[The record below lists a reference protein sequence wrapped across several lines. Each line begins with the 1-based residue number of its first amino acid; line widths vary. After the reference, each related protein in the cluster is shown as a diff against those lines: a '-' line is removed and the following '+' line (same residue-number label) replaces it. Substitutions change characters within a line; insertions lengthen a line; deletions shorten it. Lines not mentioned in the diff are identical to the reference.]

1 MAYELPWGSTHPGL
15 LIYLVDLSG
24 SMIWDDKI
32 SRVSN
37 TIWNVVD
44 CLTAPCQD
52 NGIYKNRY
60 HLKVIGYNDNTKIL
74 FEGGIDDINNWL
86 DEHPDEQFIDVNG
99 EGKPH
104 GLTYM
109 ALAFEKASEIIKQWI
124 SSQNIKGK
132 QIPAP
137 IVINITDGFPE
148 ENGLNEQ
155 QSREKALSAAK
166 KLKEISVPDGNVLV
180 FNIHIDGEIGKS
192 EELTFPSIRPSNS
205 RQSFLFDASSEMNA
219 EFVLRA
225 QRNDLKANHGS
236 KFMVANISDMRK
248 LGRLVVFGSSVTGLS
263 NNGRVELTNV

>member
-109 ALAFEKASEIIKQWI
+109 ALAFEKASEKHNTSYPLDWI
-124 SSQNIKGK
+124 
-132 QIPAP
+132 
-137 IVINITDGFPE
+137 
-148 ENGLNEQ
+148 ENKTPKSWKSDFG
-155 QSREKALSAAK
+155 
-166 KLKEISVPDGNVLV
+166 
-180 FNIHIDGEIGKS
+180 IDS
-192 EELTFPSIRPSNS
+192 YNW
-205 RQSFLFDASSEMNA
+205 D
-219 EFVLRA
+219 
-225 QRNDLKANHGS
+225 
-236 KFMVANISDMRK
+236 
-248 LGRLVVFGSSVTGLS
+248 
-263 NNGRVELTNV
+263 